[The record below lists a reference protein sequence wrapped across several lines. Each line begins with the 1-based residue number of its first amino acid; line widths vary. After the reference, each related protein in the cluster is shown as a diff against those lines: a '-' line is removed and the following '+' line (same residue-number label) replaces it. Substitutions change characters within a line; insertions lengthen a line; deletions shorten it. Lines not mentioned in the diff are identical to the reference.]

1 MPPMIEESPGSL
13 SDIMIQT
20 CCTTNDEDWDGFPLV
35 FFPVVVLVFVFCKMS
50 QEKSGIYYRSNGANG
65 WGH

>member
-1 MPPMIEESPGSL
+1 MPPMIDESSGSL

-20 CCTTNDEDWDGFPLV
+20 CCTTYNEDWDGFSLV
-35 FFPVVVLVFVFCKMS
+35 FFPVVILIFVLCKIS
-50 QEKSGIYYRSNGANG
+50 QEKSGIHYRSNDANG